1 MPVTELYAFNLIC
14 ENLLAAL
21 CGAALK
27 TEMNFYALFIGNI
40 DPVYHYLCKSVF
52 LFHRKLVPPVQRFD
66 QRLGVNFLHPAFY
79 QKKLLF
85 VFIFLGMKLAYLVLN
100 VPEKYIVRINKPVD
114 QLFGI
119 CFNAEQL

>member
-1 MPVTELYAFNLIC
+1 
-14 ENLLAAL
+14 
-21 CGAALK
+21 
-27 TEMNFYALFIGNI
+27 MNFYALFIGNI
-40 DPVYHYLCKSVF
+40 DPVYHHLCKSVF
-52 LFHRKLVPPVQRFD
+52 LFHRKLVPSVQRFD
-66 QRLGVNFLHPAFY
+66 QQLRVNFLHSAFY

-100 VPEKYIVRINKPVD
+100 VPEKNIVRINKPVD